1 MKLTEILSE
10 NRIKHSF
17 LKKIETLSPIIA
29 LTETALEYNLSVD
42 NVIRLLEVAP
52 SSPGAEKWITSVKNN
67 FKKKYGADWEKVLYA
82 TAWKR
87 FGESVVTET
96 TTKDSLISALASYP
110 DDLVAQFRDED
121 TFTGFMKDNRQIGR
135 LVNKLID
142 KTDFSAGPIMRVAEM
157 IKEYNRANVGS
168 IGNSSKER
176 AAARSDRILR
186 IRDSSGKATARKF

>member
-17 LKKIETLSPIIA
+17 FKKMKTLSPIIA

-42 NVIRLLEVAP
+42 NVIKLLEVAP
-52 SSPGAEKWITSVKNN
+52 SSPKAEKWIKSVKDN
-67 FKKKYGADWEKVLYA
+67 FKKEYGADWEKVLYA

-87 FGESVVTET
+87 FGEGVITEH
-96 TTKDSLISALASYP
+96 TTKDLLIDALSKYP
-110 DDLVAQFRDED
+110 EELVAYFRDED
-121 TFTGFMKDNRQIGR
+121 SFSGFMGDNRQIGR

-142 KTDFSAGPIMRVAEM
+142 KTDFKAGPIMRVAEM
-157 IKEYNRANVGS
+157 IKDYNRANGGS

-176 AAARSDRILR
+176 HAARLDRILR